1 MRQKE
6 RKHQELQGLIK
17 DGGGPQKLIYV
28 DNKMVLEN
36 NISNEDLLKMANMPG
51 KFHLSH
57 YLRNKVRRLRNVES
71 LDEEDQGVS
80 DVWSNLRQVSIK

>member
-1 MRQKE
+1 MRKRE

-17 DGGGPQKLIYV
+17 DGGAPQKVIYV
-28 DNKMVLEN
+28 DNKIVLEN
-36 NISNEDLLKMANMPG
+36 NLSNEDLLKMADMPS

-57 YLRNKVRRLRNVES
+57 YLRNKVRRLRNAES

-80 DVWSNLRQVSIK
+80 EEWINLRQVSIK